1 MTAATMKDAFE
12 AAQPI
17 DLWPVPRPLPG
28 GLHPV
33 IAFPENA
40 LPDGLR
46 SWVLDIA
53 ERMQTPPEYVAVPAI
68 IAAGSVIGHKV
79 GIRPQ
84 QNTDWQETP
93 NVWGCIVG
101 RPGVMKSPAV
111 KAALKPL
118 QRLVAKAS
126 EEYRVVRGEF
136 DAAAIERDLRKDAI
150 KAAMKKAM
158 AGDSR
163 ADVSHLRPAEEVEPV
178 LRRYVT
184 NDSSYQA
191 LGELL
196 RHNTN
201 GLLIHR
207 DEMMSLLRA
216 LDREDNSEAR
226 GFFLTGWNGSDGYT
240 FDRIG
245 RGANLYVPCLTLSMV
260 GSTQPG
266 LLQNYVRGVVG
277 GGASDD
283 GLLQRF
289 SMTVWP
295 DLPPT
300 WAEHDR
306 EPDARYREAAFATFD
321 RLDQLTG
328 ADIGATADPFEKSG
342 PYLRFDPDA
351 LAEFKGWRAGLEARL
366 RSDELHPAV
375 ESHIGKYRKL
385 IPTLALIH
393 HLASDGV
400 GPVGVVSVLSALSWA
415 EFLESHAT
423 RIYGASLNCAVD
435 GGKTILRHIRVGDL
449 QSGFFARDIQRR
461 AWANLGDDRDRVKDA
476 LDLLEDHGWLR
487 TLKPEVGPNGGNP
500 GVRYIINP
508 KANER

>member
-1 MTAATMKDAFE
+1 MNAAIKNAFDNAE
-12 AAQPI
+12 RI
-17 DLWPVPRPLPG
+17 DIWPVPRELPG
-28 GLHPV
+28 GLFPV
-33 IAFPENA
+33 IAFPDAA

-46 SWVLDIA
+46 AWVLDIA

-68 IAAGSVIGHKV
+68 VAAGSVIGHKV

-93 NVWGCIVG
+93 NLWGLIVG

-118 QRLVAKAS
+118 QRLVATAS
-126 EEYRVVRGEF
+126 EEYRRERDEY
-136 DAAAIERDLRKDAI
+136 DAGGIERDLRKDAV
-150 KAAMKKAM
+150 KAAMKKALST
-158 AGDSR
+158 DSR
-163 ADVSHLRPAEEVEPV
+163 ADVSHLRPDEEVEPI
-178 LRRYVT
+178 LRRFLT
-184 NDSSYQA
+184 NDCSYQA

-196 RHNTN
+196 RQNSN
-201 GLLIHR
+201 GLLVHR
-207 DEMMSLLRA
+207 DEMMSLLRS
-216 LDREDNSEAR
+216 LDREDNSESR

-245 RGANLYVPCLTLSMV
+245 RGANLYVPCLTLSMI

-266 LLQNYVRGVVG
+266 LMQNYVRNVVG

-283 GLLQRF
+283 GLIQRF

-300 WAEHDR
+300 WTEHDR

-321 RLDQLTG
+321 RLDQLTTD
-328 ADIGATADPFEKSG
+328 AIGATADPFEKSG
-342 PYLRFDPDA
+342 PYLRFHPDA
-351 LAEFKGWRAGLEARL
+351 LAEFKGWRATLEARL

-385 IPTLALIH
+385 VPTLALIH
-393 HLASDGV
+393 HLASDGI

-415 EFLESHAT
+415 EFLESHAL
-423 RIYGASLNCAVD
+423 RIYSASLNGAVD
-435 GGKTILRHIRVGDL
+435 GAKTILRHVRSGDL

-461 AWANLGDDRDRVKDA
+461 AWANLGDDKDRVKAA
-476 LDLLEDHGWLR
+476 LELLEDHGWLR
-487 TLKPEVGPNGGNP
+487 SGKPETGALGGNP

-508 KANER
+508 KATDR